1 MSTEIQFINVRKPSQ
16 QVSQDDLSRIKAHA
30 MRQTHRRRRL
40 GQVRAFQAQ
49 RPPEIQSQEMDAL
62 SPIAESTDNVHV
74 VLGWVREPDRSPQ
87 THSRQRVKPT
97 SSVRSKTDVIV
108 NDTPSRL
115 QLTTSDKGHAT
126 VEYSQCVQSKLPRPN
141 KTEGA
146 IYFPNETPICSNA
159 GKLLAICSADMVF
172 GGFGK
177 DPFQMY
183 PIKAQEYFPAA
194 MKFLQEEVAAGP
206 SFVRFV
212 MSHDVLFEAIMTYA
226 LCVMPKKTRQTET
239 AMMYHYGGTLSKIK
253 AQLLLT
259 GECGDAVLGA
269 IGNLAVI
276 CVRMASLFSVRLLS

>member
-1 MSTEIQFINVRKPSQ
+1 
-16 QVSQDDLSRIKAHA
+16 
-30 MRQTHRRRRL
+30 
-40 GQVRAFQAQ
+40 
-49 RPPEIQSQEMDAL
+49 
-62 SPIAESTDNVHV
+62 
-74 VLGWVREPDRSPQ
+74 
-87 THSRQRVKPT
+87 
-97 SSVRSKTDVIV
+97 
-108 NDTPSRL
+108 
-115 QLTTSDKGHAT
+115 
-126 VEYSQCVQSKLPRPN
+126 
-141 KTEGA
+141 
-146 IYFPNETPICSNA
+146 
-159 GKLLAICSADMVF
+159 MVF